1 MRIMKKLLSI
11 ILTVIIAAAI
21 FAGCGAETAGPN
33 EIGIGINYELS
44 GEVAS
49 YGQASV
55 SGIELAIE
63 EINAAG
69 GINGKLIKPFKYDNK
84 SDKSQATTLTKK
96 LMTQHKVSIVLGPA
110 TSGAFKATIPE
121 ATKNKVVVASGSTTA
136 EGVTSDENGVKEF
149 AFRICFSD
157 LYQGTAMAN
166 YALKNMSAT
175 KAVIIMDNSSD
186 YGKGLAENFKKTFEA
201 GGGTI
206 VATEAFVGGDTDFNA
221 ILTKIKG
228 QEFDVIFIPGYYNEA
243 GLIIKQARELGINS
257 AILGADGFGAPEL
270 VELAGKSA
278 LNNVFFSSH
287 FSVLDKNPA
296 VSDFIAN
303 YNAKYGKDPD
313 QFAALGYDLV
323 YFVADAI
330 KRAGSTDPV
339 AIKDA
344 LAATKDFPGIT
355 GTFSID
361 ENHDPVKDVI
371 VVGFKDGEHATS
383 ERVEQ

>member
-1 MRIMKKLLSI
+1 MKKTLSI
-11 ILTVIIAAAI
+11 ILMLTIAATL
-21 FAGCGAETAGPN
+21 FAGCGAETAGAN

-44 GEVAS
+44 GELAS

-55 SGIELAIE
+55 QGIELAIE

-69 GINGKLIKPFKYDNK
+69 GINGKMIKAFKYDNK
-84 SDKSQATTLTKK
+84 SDNSQATTLAKK
-96 LMTQHKVSIVLGPA
+96 LMTENKVAIVLGPA

-121 ATKNKVVVASGSTTA
+121 ATKNKVAVISGSATA
-136 EGVTSDENGVKEF
+136 EGVTSDEKGVKEF
-149 AFRICFSD
+149 AFRICFND
-157 LYQGTAMAN
+157 LYQGTAMAK
-166 YALKNMSAT
+166 YALNNMSAK
-175 KAVIIMDNSSD
+175 KAVIIMDSSSD
-186 YGKGLAENFKKTFEA
+186 YGKGLADNFKKTFEA
-201 GGGTI
+201 GGGQV
-206 VATEAFVGGDTDFNA
+206 VATEAFVSNDTDFNA

-228 QEFDVIFIPGYYNEA
+228 QEFDVIFLPGYYNEA
-243 GLIIKQARELGINS
+243 GLIIKQARALGIDS
-257 AILGADGFGAPEL
+257 PILGADGFGAPEL

-296 VSDFIAN
+296 VSDFISN
-303 YNAKYGKDPD
+303 FNAKYKKDPD

-330 KRAGSTDPV
+330 KRAGSADPV

-344 LAATKDFPGIT
+344 LASAKDFPGIT
-355 GTFSID
+355 GTFSMD
-361 ENHDPVKDVI
+361 ENHNPVKAVV

-383 ERVEQ
+383 ERVED

>member
-1 MRIMKKLLSI
+1 MKKIISTVLLIVLTMTI
-11 ILTVIIAAAI
+11 IT
-21 FAGCGAETAGPN
+21 GCGNGGTN
-33 EIGIGINYELS
+33 DDVIRIGINYELS

-55 SGIELAIE
+55 DGIELAIE

-69 GINGKLIKPFKYDNK
+69 GINGKKIEAVKYDNK
-84 SDKSQATTLTKK
+84 SDKAQATTLATK
-96 LMTQHKVSIVLGPA
+96 LMTQDKVVTVFGPA

-121 ATKNKVVVASGSTTA
+121 AIKNKVPVISGSATA
-136 EGVTSDENGVKEF
+136 EGVTSDENGVKEY

-157 LYQGTAMAN
+157 LYQGTVMAN
-166 YALKNMSAT
+166 YALNNMSAT

-186 YGKGLAENFKKTFEA
+186 YGKGLADNFMKTFEE
-201 GGGTI
+201 GGGAI
-206 VATEAFVGGDTDFNA
+206 VATEAFVSGDTDFNA

-243 GLIIKQARELGINS
+243 GLIIKQARAQGINTT
-257 AILGADGFGAPEL
+257 ILGADGFGAPEL
-270 VELAGKSA
+270 VELAGADA
-278 LNNVFFSSH
+278 LNDVYFSSH
-287 FSVLDKNPA
+287 FSSLDKDPS
-296 VSDFIAN
+296 VTGFIESF
-303 YNAKYGKDPD
+303 KEKHGKEPD
-313 QFAALGYDLV
+313 QFAALGYDMVKFL
-323 YFVADAI
+323 ADAI

-361 ENHDPVKDVI
+361 ENHEPIKAAI
-371 VVGFKDGEHATS
+371 VVGIQNGVHTTS
-383 ERVEQ
+383 ERVAQ

>member
-1 MRIMKKLLSI
+1 MKKLLSI
-11 ILTVIIAAAI
+11 ILSLTLAAALL
-21 FAGCGAETAGPN
+21 AGCGAETAGKN

-55 SGIELAIE
+55 QGIELAIE

-69 GINGKLIKPFKYDNK
+69 GINGKMIKPFKYDNK
-84 SDKSQATTLTKK
+84 SDKSQATTLAKK
-96 LMTQHKVSIVLGPA
+96 LMTQHKVAVVLGPA

-121 ATKNKVVVASGSTTA
+121 ATKNKVAVISGSTTA

-186 YGKGLAENFKKTFEA
+186 YGKGLAENFKKTFESA
-201 GGGTI
+201 GGTI
-206 VATEAFVGGDTDFNA
+206 VATEAFVSGDTDFNA

-243 GLIIKQARELGINS
+243 GLIIKQARDLGIN
-257 AILGADGFGAPEL
+257 APILGADGFGAPEL
-270 VELAGKSA
+270 VELAGKPA

-303 YNAKYGKDPD
+303 FNAKYKKDPD

-344 LAATKDFPGIT
+344 LAAAKDFPGIT
-355 GTFSID
+355 GTFSMGA
-361 ENHDPVKDVI
+361 NHDPVKDVV